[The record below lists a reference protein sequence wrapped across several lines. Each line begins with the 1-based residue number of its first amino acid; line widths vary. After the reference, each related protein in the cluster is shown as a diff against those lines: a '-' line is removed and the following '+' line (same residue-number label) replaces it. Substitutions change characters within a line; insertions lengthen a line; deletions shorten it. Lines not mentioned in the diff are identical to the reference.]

1 MMFKDFINEAIYVY
15 YQPTDETPITGERW
29 AIVEADGKK
38 YKINRDQFARIEACR
53 NPDGTYTPHMW
64 RHVRPITPKK
74 KKVDNQLKLFKS

>member
-29 AIVEADGKK
+29 AIVKADGKNYK

-53 NPDGTYTPHMW
+53 KPDGSYTPHMW
-64 RHVRPITPKK
+64 QHVPKK
-74 KKVDNQLKLFKS
+74 KKADNQLKLFKS